1 MFQLFSVGYSSQYEI
16 QSGSVDFDLFRQK
29 EEHKRKRSKK
39 EKKSKKHK
47 KKHKK
52 HKTEDKTK
60 DRHAVAKPVVGPVPS
75 SSNVKLPKGLKKSDL
90 LKMGSCFLCVFN

>member
-1 MFQLFSVGYSSQYEI
+1 M
-16 QSGSVDFDLFRQK
+16 FRQK
-29 EEHKRKRSKK
+29 EGHKRKRSKK

-52 HKTEDKTK
+52 DKADDKTK

-75 SSNVKLPKGLKKSDL
+75 TSNEKQPKGYKLSDFFNLKVFWFSQCFTRVECDGLVSKDFWL
-90 LKMGSCFLCVFN
+90 LMHNLF